1 MVLEDSTGT
10 ACWNDASRV
19 VLSIASGP
27 PLATLSN
34 CVANLGYGE
43 TSFQNCNLSKLGQ
56 YTLQAS
62 DPTDGIANTP
72 GNPFNITAGVPARL
86 VFQQQPS
93 NGTGGTALPTQP
105 IVWIEDSS
113 GNVIQGDSSAVTL
126 AIGTNPSNG
135 TLSGCTGTSNGN
147 GVVTFTG
154 CKIDKA
160 GIGYTLAATDAAD
173 NLTTATQSTPFNIA
187 VGPAS
192 QLSFTTSPGTT
203 VAGDPFATQPVVTF
217 QDAGGNTATATGAVS
232 LAIGSNPGGGTL
244 SGCTST
250 TTNGVTTFSGCK
262 INLAGNGYTL
272 VATSPGLQ
280 SATSSAFNIVTP
292 ALTSFRVVGPT
303 GNQTAGTAFS
313 VTVTGLDQSGFTYTG
328 LTGTQTI
335 SFSGPANSPNG
346 TPPAYPPTMNFTLGV
361 ATATNG
367 VTLYDAQ
374 TTTLTA
380 TQGSV
385 TGTSGNITV
394 VPLTARTLSVSGFP
408 NPTAAGAPGSVTV
421 AANDTYG
428 NVATGYRGTVRFSS
442 SDARAGLPVNYRFT
456 AADAG
461 SHAFTNGVTLFTV
474 GTQSIT
480 ATDTVTGTITGT
492 QGGITVTRASP
503 TIATALSPAS
513 ITAGAATHDTS
524 TFTGLV
530 NSTGTGTVTYSYYTD
545 NTCTA
550 NAVTVNTVTVPTSGT
565 VPNSST
571 VTFNSAGTY
580 YWQAVY
586 SGDANNNAASSPC
599 TAGSNEQLT
608 VNKTSPTISTALSAT
623 NITLGATA
631 YDTSTLSGVVNSS
644 GIAGITYSY
653 YTNNTCTAN
662 AVTVNTVTV
671 STSGTVPNSST
682 VTFNNAG
689 TYFWQAVYSGDAN
702 NNAASSPCT
711 AGSNEQL
718 TVNKTSPTIS
728 TALSATNITLGA
740 TAYDTSTLSGLVN
753 STGTGTVTYSYYTNN
768 TCTANAV
775 TVNAVTVP
783 TSGTVPNSST
793 VTFNSAGTF
802 FWRAV
807 YSGDANNNAA
817 SSPCTAGSN
826 EQLTVAKASPT
837 VTATGPAT
845 NPAGTT
851 IATSAISSVLASSS
865 GPNAAGTI
873 TFKVFGPQAAAPT
886 TCTTGGTVVGA
897 GTTVAGNATYN
908 PTAGFTP
915 TTVGNYW
922 WYASYGGDANN
933 NTATSTCGA
942 AMSETVVAKS
952 SPTVTATGP
961 ASGTAGTA
969 ITTANIS
976 SALAS
981 SSGANATGT
990 ITFTVFGPQATA
1002 PTTCTTGGTAVGA
1015 GTTVTGNATY
1025 HPTAGFTPGSAGNY
1039 WWYASYGG
1047 DANNNTATST
1057 CGAAM
1062 SETVVAKAAP
1072 TVTATGP
1079 AAGTI
1084 GTAITTANI
1093 SSTLAGGTTAPA
1105 VSGTITFTV
1114 FGPQATAPTTCT
1126 TGGTAVGAGTTVTAN
1141 ATYHPTAGFT
1151 PGSAGNYWW
1160 YASYGGD
1167 ANNNTAT
1174 STCGAAMSET
1184 VVPKFSPTVT
1194 ATGPAAGTIGT
1205 AITTANIS
1213 STLAGGTTA
1222 PAVSGTITF
1231 TVFGPQAT
1239 APTTCTTGGTAV
1251 GAGTTVTANAT
1262 YHPTA
1267 GFTPRLGRKLLVVR
1281 LLWRGRQQQH
1291 GDFDL
1296 WRRHVR
1302 DRGAQV
1308 LPDGDDRRP
1317 WDRHR
1322 RDRHRGRQH
1331 QLGAGGRHHR
1341 PGGERHH
1348 HLHRVRPP
1356 GHRPDHLHH
1365 RRYRGGGRDHGHRQC
1380 HLQPV
1385 GRVHPHGCG

>member
-1 MVLEDSTGT
+1 M
-10 ACWNDASRV
+10 
-19 VLSIASGP
+19 
-27 PLATLSN
+27 
-34 CVANLGYGE
+34 
-43 TSFQNCNLSKLGQ
+43 
-56 YTLQAS
+56 
-62 DPTDGIANTP
+62 
-72 GNPFNITAGVPARL
+72 
-86 VFQQQPS
+86 
-93 NGTGGTALPTQP
+93 
-105 IVWIEDSS
+105 WIEDSS

-160 GIGYTLAATDAAD
+160 GNGYTLAATDAAD

-250 TTNGVTTFSGCK
+250 TTNGVATFSGCK

-292 ALTSFRVVGPT
+292 ALTSFKVVGPT

-346 TPPAYPPTMNFTLGV
+346 TPPTYPPTMNFTLGV

-442 SDARAGLPVNYRFT
+442 SDARAGLPGNYLFT

-461 SHAFTNGVTLFTV
+461 SHAFTNGVTLNTV

-492 QGGITVTRASP
+492 QGGITVTKASP

-530 NSTGTGTVTYSYYTD
+530 NSTGTGTVTYSYYTN

-580 YWQAVY
+580 YWRAVY

-599 TAGSNEQLT
+599 TAGNNEQLT

-623 NITLGATA
+623 SITLGATA

-644 GIAGITYSY
+644 GIAGVTYSY

-671 STSGTVPNSST
+671 STSGTVPNSNT

-689 TYFWQAVYSGDAN
+689 TLLLAGGLQRRRQQQRGVQSLHGGEQRAADGEQGIADDRHRAVVGLDHGRHHGQRHLDAERTGQLDGDRH
-702 NNAASSPCT
+702 
-711 AGSNEQL
+711 GHLQL
-718 TVNKTSPTIS
+718 
-728 TALSATNITLGA
+728 LHQQHLHGERGDGEHGDGA
-740 TAYDTSTLSGLVN
+740 DQRHGAQLEHGHLQQRRHLLLASGLQRRRQQQRGVQ
-753 STGTGTVTYSYYTNN
+753 SLHGGEQ
-768 TCTANAV
+768 
-775 TVNAVTVP
+775 
-783 TSGTVPNSST
+783 
-793 VTFNSAGTF
+793 
-802 FWRAV
+802 RAADGGQGLAD
-807 YSGDANNNAA
+807 GDGDRPGDRPRRDA
-817 SSPCTAGSN
+817 
-826 EQLTVAKASPT
+826 
-837 VTATGPAT
+837 
-845 NPAGTT
+845 

-865 GPNAAGTI
+865 GPNATGTI
-873 TFKVFGPQAAAPT
+873 TFKVFGPQATAPT

-897 GTTVAGNATYN
+897 GTTVTGNATYN

-942 AMSETVVAKS
+942 R
-952 SPTVTATGP
+952 
-961 ASGTAGTA
+961 
-969 ITTANIS
+969 
-976 SALAS
+976 
-981 SSGANATGT
+981 
-990 ITFTVFGPQATA
+990 
-1002 PTTCTTGGTAVGA
+1002 
-1015 GTTVTGNATY
+1015 
-1025 HPTAGFTPGSAGNY
+1025 
-1039 WWYASYGG
+1039 
-1047 DANNNTATST
+1047 D
-1057 CGAAM
+1057 
-1062 SETVVAKAAP
+1062 
-1072 TVTATGP
+1072 
-1079 AAGTI
+1079 
-1084 GTAITTANI
+1084 
-1093 SSTLAGGTTAPA
+1093 
-1105 VSGTITFTV
+1105 
-1114 FGPQATAPTTCT
+1114 
-1126 TGGTAVGAGTTVTAN
+1126 
-1141 ATYHPTAGFT
+1141 
-1151 PGSAGNYWW
+1151 
-1160 YASYGGD
+1160 
-1167 ANNNTAT
+1167 
-1174 STCGAAMSET
+1174 
-1184 VVPKFSPTVT
+1184 
-1194 ATGPAAGTIGT
+1194 
-1205 AITTANIS
+1205 
-1213 STLAGGTTA
+1213 
-1222 PAVSGTITF
+1222 
-1231 TVFGPQAT
+1231 
-1239 APTTCTTGGTAV
+1239 
-1251 GAGTTVTANAT
+1251 
-1262 YHPTA
+1262 
-1267 GFTPRLGRKLLVVR
+1267 
-1281 LLWRGRQQQH
+1281 
-1291 GDFDL
+1291 
-1296 WRRHVR
+1296 VR
-1302 DRGAQV
+1302 DGGGQGLA
-1308 LPDGDDRRP
+1308 DGDGDRP
-1317 WDRHR
+1317 GDQHDRDGH
-1322 RDRHRGRQH
+1322 HGGQH
-1331 QLGAGGRHHR
+1331 QLGPRVVVGRQR
-1341 PGGERHH
+1341 DRHH
-1348 HLHRVRPP
+1348 HLHRLRPP

-1365 RRYRGGGRDHGHRQC
+1365 RGHRGGGRDHGRRQR
-1380 HLQPV
+1380 HLSPD
-1385 GRVHPHGCG
+1385 GRLHAGRGR

>member
-1 MVLEDSTGT
+1 M
-10 ACWNDASRV
+10 
-19 VLSIASGP
+19 
-27 PLATLSN
+27 
-34 CVANLGYGE
+34 
-43 TSFQNCNLSKLGQ
+43 
-56 YTLQAS
+56 
-62 DPTDGIANTP
+62 
-72 GNPFNITAGVPARL
+72 
-86 VFQQQPS
+86 
-93 NGTGGTALPTQP
+93 
-105 IVWIEDSS
+105 
-113 GNVIQGDSSAVTL
+113 
-126 AIGTNPSNG
+126 
-135 TLSGCTGTSNGN
+135 
-147 GVVTFTG
+147 
-154 CKIDKA
+154 
-160 GIGYTLAATDAAD
+160 
-173 NLTTATQSTPFNIA
+173 
-187 VGPAS
+187 
-192 QLSFTTSPGTT
+192 
-203 VAGDPFATQPVVTF
+203 
-217 QDAGGNTATATGAVS
+217 
-232 LAIGSNPGGGTL
+232 

-250 TTNGVTTFSGCK
+250 TTNGVATFSGCK

-292 ALTSFRVVGPT
+292 ALTSFKVVGPT

-346 TPPAYPPTMNFTLGV
+346 TPPTYPPTMNFTLGV

-442 SDARAGLPVNYRFT
+442 SDARAGLPGNYLFT

-461 SHAFTNGVTLFTV
+461 SHAFTNGVTLNTV

-480 ATDTVTGTITGT
+480 ATDTATGTITGT

-530 NSTGTGTVTYSYYTD
+530 NSTGTGTVTYSYYTN

-599 TAGSNEQLT
+599 TAGNNEQLT

-623 NITLGATA
+623 SITLGATA

-644 GIAGITYSY
+644 GIAGVTYSY

-689 TYFWQAVYSGDAN
+689 TFYWQAVYSGDAN

-711 AGSNEQL
+711 AGNNEQL
-718 TVNKTSPTIS
+718 TVNKASPTIA
-728 TALSATNITLGA
+728 TALSSGSITAGT
-740 TAYDTSTLSGLVN
+740 TANDTSTLSGLVN

-845 NPAGTT
+845 GTAGTA
-851 IATSAISSVLASSS
+851 IATAQHQLGARIVVGPEREPAPSPSRSSAPRPPPRPPAPRGAPWW
-865 GPNAAGTI
+865 GP
-873 TFKVFGPQAAAPT
+873 GPRSPATPPT
-886 TCTTGGTVVGA
+886 TRRPASHRQRSVTTGGTPPMA
-897 GTTVAGNATYN
+897 G
-908 PTAGFTP
+908 TP
-915 TTVGNYW
+915 TTTRRPRPV
-922 WYASYGGDANN
+922 ARR
-933 NTATSTCGA
+933 
-942 AMSETVVAKS
+942 MSETVVAKA

-961 ASGTAGTA
+961 ANGTIGTA
-969 ITTANIS
+969 ITAANIS
-976 SALAS
+976 SVLAA
-981 SSGANATGT
+981 SSGAERDRHHHLHRVRPPGHRPDHLHHRAAPWWGPGPRSPATPPITRRPASRRARSVTTGGTPPMAGTPTTTRRPRPVAPRMSETVVAKAAPTVTATGPATGTIGTAITAANISSVLAGGTTAPAVSGT

-1025 HPTAGFTPGSAGNY
+1025 HPTAGFTPGAAGNY

-1057 CGAAM
+1057 CG
-1062 SETVVAKAAP
+1062 
-1072 TVTATGP
+1072 
-1079 AAGTI
+1079 
-1084 GTAITTANI
+1084 
-1093 SSTLAGGTTAPA
+1093 
-1105 VSGTITFTV
+1105 
-1114 FGPQATAPTTCT
+1114 
-1126 TGGTAVGAGTTVTAN
+1126 GA
-1141 ATYHPTAGFT
+1141 
-1151 PGSAGNYWW
+1151 
-1160 YASYGGD
+1160 
-1167 ANNNTAT
+1167 
-1174 STCGAAMSET
+1174 
-1184 VVPKFSPTVT
+1184 
-1194 ATGPAAGTIGT
+1194 
-1205 AITTANIS
+1205 
-1213 STLAGGTTA
+1213 
-1222 PAVSGTITF
+1222 
-1231 TVFGPQAT
+1231 
-1239 APTTCTTGGTAV
+1239 
-1251 GAGTTVTANAT
+1251 
-1262 YHPTA
+1262 
-1267 GFTPRLGRKLLVVR
+1267 
-1281 LLWRGRQQQH
+1281 
-1291 GDFDL
+1291 
-1296 WRRHVR
+1296 HVR
-1302 DRGAQV
+1302 D
-1308 LPDGDDRRP
+1308 
-1317 WDRHR
+1317 
-1322 RDRHRGRQH
+1322 
-1331 QLGAGGRHHR
+1331 
-1341 PGGERHH
+1341 
-1348 HLHRVRPP
+1348 
-1356 GHRPDHLHH
+1356 
-1365 RRYRGGGRDHGHRQC
+1365 GGGQGLARR
-1380 HLQPV
+1380 
-1385 GRVHPHGCG
+1385 